1 MVEPQ
6 TVFFQAFVV
15 FLMLLLLYTAFI
27 GSVYITILVIKKLY
41 SIIKEEMYRIEQLIT
56 AMNESYSAMDKE
68 DWQKTMEDLE

>member
-1 MVEPQ
+1 LLNKSKMVEPQ

-41 SIIKEEMYRIEQLIT
+41 NMIKEEM
-56 AMNESYSAMDKE
+56 DKI
-68 DWQKTMEDLE
+68 KY

>member
-15 FLMLLLLYTAFI
+15 FLMFLVLYTAFI

-41 SIIKEEMYRIEQLIT
+41 SMIKEEMDRIKKE
-56 AMNESYSAMDKE
+56 MDNIKN
-68 DWQKTMEDLE
+68 

>member
-15 FLMLLLLYTAFI
+15 FLMLLLLYTVFI

-41 SIIKEEMYRIEQLIT
+41 SMIKEEM
-56 AMNESYSAMDKE
+56 DKI
-68 DWQKTMEDLE
+68 KY